1 MGYRCGQPCSAS
13 VAVDAA
19 DFGRTGIQ
27 LGGGVVV
34 VVVWCTGIR
43 LTAVVVVFVVGR
55 AGLQLAQQTT
65 FRTREPHLPLIQFN
79 GYTFLPHKRS
89 FDPSH

>member
-13 VAVDAA
+13 VAVDAI

-34 VVVWCTGIR
+34 VVVRRTGMR
-43 LTAVVVVFVVGR
+43 LTAAVVVFVVGR
-55 AGLQLAQQTT
+55 NGLQLAQRTT
-65 FRTREPHLPLIQFN
+65 FRTR
-79 GYTFLPHKRS
+79 
-89 FDPSH
+89 